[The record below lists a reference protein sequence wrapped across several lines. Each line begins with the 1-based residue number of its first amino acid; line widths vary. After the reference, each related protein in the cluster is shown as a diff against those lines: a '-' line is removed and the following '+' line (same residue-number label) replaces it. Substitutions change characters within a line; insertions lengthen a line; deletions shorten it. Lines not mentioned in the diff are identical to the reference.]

1 MVRGTG
7 ARPAQGGF
15 RYGLILASQL
25 KKGDL
30 TVRSPFSFAA
40 RIYLANGRLAAFRKA
55 YTDAK
60 KQILGVNGA
69 IAASQSGL
77 AYRF

>member
-40 RIYLANGRLAAFRKA
+40 RIYLANRRMAAFWKA
-55 YTDAK
+55 
-60 KQILGVNGA
+60 
-69 IAASQSGL
+69 
-77 AYRF
+77 